1 MILFKYFLN
10 TLAISV
16 SELEPVQKN
25 DGDDKQ
31 KAIWIIALVA
41 VIIICIV
48 VSQIKFNISGKIKA
62 KKEENAKKKVE
73 KERNDELERLHE
85 IKRKNQRK

>member
-48 VSQIKFNISGKIKA
+48 VSQIKFDISGKIKA

>member
-1 MILFKYFLN
+1 MFKYFLN

-16 SELEPVQKN
+16 SELVPVQKN

-48 VSQIKFNISGKIKA
+48 VSQIKFDISGKIKA

>member
-1 MILFKYFLN
+1 MFKYFLN
-10 TLAISV
+10 SLAISV

-48 VSQIKFNISGKIKA
+48 VSQIKFDISGKIKA

>member
-1 MILFKYFLN
+1 MFKYFLN

-41 VIIICIV
+41 VIIICLV
-48 VSQIKFNISGKIKA
+48 VSQIKFDISGKIKA

>member
-1 MILFKYFLN
+1 MFKYFLN

-48 VSQIKFNISGKIKA
+48 VSQLKFDISGKIKA

>member
-1 MILFKYFLN
+1 MFNYFLN

-25 DGDDKQ
+25 NDEKQ

-41 VIIICIV
+41 VVIICIV
-48 VSQIKFNISGKIKA
+48 LSQIKFDISGKIKA
-62 KKEENAKKKVE
+62 KKEENAKKKIE
-73 KERNDELERLHE
+73 RERNEELERLHE

>member
-1 MILFKYFLN
+1 MFKYFLN

-16 SELEPVQKN
+16 SELDPIQEN
-25 DGDDKQ
+25 SGDDKQ

-41 VIIICIV
+41 VIVICIV
-48 VSQIKFNISGKIKA
+48 LGQIKFDIHGKMKA
-62 KKEENAKKKVE
+62 KKEEKAKIKAE
-73 KERNDELERLHE
+73 KQRDEELERLHE

>member
-1 MILFKYFLN
+1 MFKYFLN

-16 SELEPVQKN
+16 SELDPIQEN
-25 DGDDKQ
+25 SGDDKQ

-41 VIIICIV
+41 VIVICIV
-48 VSQIKFNISGKIKA
+48 LSQIKFDIRGKMKA
-62 KKEENAKKKVE
+62 KKEEKAKIKAE
-73 KERNDELERLHE
+73 KQRDEELERLHE

>member
-1 MILFKYFLN
+1 MFKYFLN

-31 KAIWIIALVA
+31 KAIWIIALVS

-48 VSQIKFNISGKIKA
+48 VSQIKFDISGKIKA

>member
-25 DGDDKQ
+25 DGDEKQ

>member
-1 MILFKYFLN
+1 MFKYFLN

-48 VSQIKFNISGKIKA
+48 VSQIKFDISGKIKA

>member
-1 MILFKYFLN
+1 MFKYFLN

-25 DGDDKQ
+25 DGDEKQ
-31 KAIWIIALVA
+31 KAIWIVALVA

-48 VSQIKFNISGKIKA
+48 VSQIKFDISGRIKA

>member
-1 MILFKYFLN
+1 MFKYFLN

-25 DGDDKQ
+25 DGDEKQ

>member
-1 MILFKYFLN
+1 MFKCFLN

-48 VSQIKFNISGKIKA
+48 VSQIKFDISGKIKA

>member
-1 MILFKYFLN
+1 MFKYFLN

-41 VIIICIV
+41 IIIICIV
-48 VSQIKFNISGKIKA
+48 VSQIKFDISGKIKA

>member
-1 MILFKYFLN
+1 MFKYFLN

-48 VSQIKFNISGKIKA
+48 VSQIKFDISGKIKA
-62 KKEENAKKKVE
+62 KKEKNAKKKVE

-85 IKRKNQRK
+85 IKRKNQRI

>member
-1 MILFKYFLN
+1 MFNYFLN

-16 SELEPVQKN
+16 SELESVQNNN
-25 DGDDKQ
+25 DEKQ

-41 VIIICIV
+41 VVIICIV
-48 VSQIKFNISGKIKA
+48 LSQIKFDISGKIKA
-62 KKEENAKKKVE
+62 KKEENAKKKIE
-73 KERNDELERLHE
+73 RERNEELERLHE

>member
-1 MILFKYFLN
+1 MFKYFLN

-16 SELEPVQKN
+16 SELEPVQNN

-48 VSQIKFNISGKIKA
+48 ASQIKFDISGKIKA

>member
-1 MILFKYFLN
+1 MFKYFLN

-16 SELEPVQKN
+16 SELETVQKN